1 VTDSIPVR
9 RPATQQPRGAVGTRG
24 SYLPSAQV
32 LDELAR
38 LGPDL
43 TTLAEE
49 LRTCLSEPG
58 DELRH

>member
-1 VTDSIPVR
+1 VR
-9 RPATQQPRGAVGTRG
+9 RPTTQHSRDGVGARG

-58 DELRH
+58 DERMR

>member
-1 VTDSIPVR
+1 
-9 RPATQQPRGAVGTRG
+9 
-24 SYLPSAQV
+24 V

-49 LRTCLSEPG
+49 LRTRLSEPG

>member
-1 VTDSIPVR
+1 MTDSIPVR
-9 RPATQQPRGAVGTRG
+9 RPTTQHSRDGVGARG

-58 DELRH
+58 DERMR